1 MVIIFEWPP
10 SSELPLLNCH
20 YFQNCHPERSE
31 GSASAVAFAV
41 AVTLVFLSV
50 IPVGNLLLL
59 LSFVVAFDFLVVIPQ
74 RSEGTRFLLVAP
86 QMPTS
91 STTRRGTASAVP
103 KHLSGNGAS
112 APEVR
117 LTQPQGN
124 TPRKL

>member
-41 AVTLVFLSV
+41 AVALVFLSV

-59 LSFVVAFDFLVVIPQ
+59 LSLLLFSWLSF
-74 RSEGTRFLLVAP
+74 RSAAKESASCSSRHKCQPAPPLEGARLQP
-86 QMPTS
+86 CQ
-91 STTRRGTASAVP
+91 